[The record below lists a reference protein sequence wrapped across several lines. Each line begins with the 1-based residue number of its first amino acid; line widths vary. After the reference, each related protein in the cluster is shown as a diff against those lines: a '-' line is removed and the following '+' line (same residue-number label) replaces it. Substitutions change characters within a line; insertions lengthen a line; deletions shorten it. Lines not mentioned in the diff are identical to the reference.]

1 MTLSEIEVIDFLNII
16 NLSIKQFRALITE
29 IATIA
34 KIESDMLV
42 LEFVDLD
49 EIINSVAWS
58 LQNEINASGA
68 VIKRDIKVKQ
78 ILFSKKNLR
87 SIIYNLVSN
96 AIKYKSH
103 LPPVIDIR
111 TVKNEHNVTITV
123 QDNGIGIAKDQL
135 HKVFE
140 MYTRFNQDTEGN
152 GIGLY
157 LAKKIID
164 GVGGDIM
171 VESELGV
178 GSRFTIHI
186 MD

>member
-1 MTLSEIEVIDFLNII
+1 
-16 NLSIKQFRALITE
+16 
-29 IATIA
+29 
-34 KIESDMLV
+34 
-42 LEFVDLD
+42 
-49 EIINSVAWS
+49 
-58 LQNEINASGA
+58 
-68 VIKRDIKVKQ
+68 
-78 ILFSKKNLR
+78 
-87 SIIYNLVSN
+87 
-96 AIKYKSH
+96 
-103 LPPVIDIR
+103 
-111 TVKNEHNVTITV
+111 
-123 QDNGIGIAKDQL
+123 
-135 HKVFE
+135 